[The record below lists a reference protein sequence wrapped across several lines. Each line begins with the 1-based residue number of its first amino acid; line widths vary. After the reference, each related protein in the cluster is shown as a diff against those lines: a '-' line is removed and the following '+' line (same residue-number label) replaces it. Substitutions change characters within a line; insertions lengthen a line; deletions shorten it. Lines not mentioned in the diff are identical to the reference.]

1 MSGPRERDH
10 EQACHSSRRFSGR
23 NQQDDVKTQKGKPLA
38 HAKNEPMAEEIA
50 DRLNEQAYREEHEK
64 WSP

>member
-1 MSGPRERDH
+1 MSKPIIH
-10 EQACHSSRRFSGR
+10 P
-23 NQQDDVKTQKGKPLA
+23 DDFPVETSKTTVKTQKGRPLA
-38 HAKNEPMAEEIA
+38 DAENEPVAEEIA